1 MRLIK
6 CPTVRLMTYMV
17 SKCREKAAIQFC
29 TDSRGKY
36 KYLIG
41 RRSMAENQYVCCEDL
56 SVARDFKLKLQSEA
70 PSQNIKKLVSA
81 SERLGIDGTIYI
93 SGKALKLIEDA
104 LRQIDKPC
112 YLDPAWASL
121 GMEEYKEYLLV
132 EGNWIA
138 TRDGD
143 LVFARHD
150 KSAVPVVFQNAEV
163 TAMWLEKK
171 WAELNLEVERKEST
185 ETYTDYLVAAAGE
198 EPSEVR
204 ITKITSENIEHIH
217 ADYEFLYHQH
227 NSASSG
233 E

>member
-1 MRLIK
+1 MHLTK

-17 SKCREKAAIQFC
+17 MKCREKAAIQFC
-29 TDSRGKY
+29 TDCRGKY
-36 KYLIG
+36 KFLVG
-41 RRSMAENQYVCCEDL
+41 RRSIGENQYVCCEDL
-56 SVARDFKLKLQSEA
+56 SIARDFKLKLLSEA
-70 PSQNIKKLVSA
+70 PSQNIKMLVSA
-81 SERLGIDGTIYI
+81 SERFGIYGTIYI
-93 SGKALKLIEDA
+93 TQKALKLIDDA

-121 GMEEYKEYLLV
+121 GTEQYKEYLLV

-150 KSAVPVVFQNAEV
+150 KSAVPVVFQNADV

-171 WAELNLEVERKEST
+171 WAELNLQVERKESA
-185 ETYTDYLVAAAGE
+185 ETYVDYLVAAAGE

-217 ADYEFLYHQH
+217 ADYEFLYYQH
-227 NSASSG
+227 NSASLG

>member
-1 MRLIK
+1 MHLIK
-6 CPTVRLMTYMV
+6 CPTVRLLTYMV
-17 SKCREKAAIQFC
+17 TKCREKAAIQFC
-29 TDSRGKY
+29 TDCYGKN
-36 KYLIG
+36 KYLAG
-41 RRSMAENQYVCCEDL
+41 RRRIGENQYVCCEDL
-56 SVARDFKLKLQSEA
+56 NIARDFKLKLLSEA
-70 PSQNIKKLVSA
+70 PSQNIKMLVSA
-81 SERLGIDGTIYI
+81 VERLGIYGSIYI
-93 SGKALKLIEDA
+93 SEKARRKIEEA
-104 LRQIDKPC
+104 VEQVDKPC

-121 GMEEYKEYLLV
+121 GLEQYKEYLLV

-143 LVFARHD
+143 LVFAKHD
-150 KSAVPVVFQNAEV
+150 KAAVPVVFHSAEV

-171 WAELNLEVERKEST
+171 WAELNLQVERKEST

-204 ITKITSENIEHIH
+204 ITKITSNNIEHIH
-217 ADYEFLYHQH
+217 ADYEFLYYQH